1 MNKRFFAEFLS
12 ALSLKVWF
20 LQLRLNIFN
29 NFNCIQVNPQPNE
42 DDEPEINI
50 IKDKLTDDDDNYI
63 DVDETG
69 S

>member
-1 MNKRFFAEFLS
+1 M
-12 ALSLKVWF
+12 
-20 LQLRLNIFN
+20 
-29 NFNCIQVNPQPNE
+29 NPQPDE

>member
-1 MNKRFFAEFLS
+1 MVSSIKIKYFH
-12 ALSLKVWF
+12 
-20 LQLRLNIFN
+20 

-69 S
+69 SQPKQITSKKFTET

>member
-1 MNKRFFAEFLS
+1 MVSSIKIKYFH
-12 ALSLKVWF
+12 
-20 LQLRLNIFN
+20 
-29 NFNCIQVNPQPNE
+29 NFNCIKVNPQPNE